1 MNRLNCRVVTDSPH
15 RMSNYIVYSDASAT
29 GCGAHLDINGEQ
41 VCNKQW
47 DLVERRQSST
57 WRELS
62 AILFALQFLF
72 TLTSRLLCKVV
83 F

>member
-1 MNRLNCRVVTDSPH
+1 MNGWELYGWELYGTPYN
-15 RMSNYIVYSDASAT
+15 
-29 GCGAHLDINGEQ
+29 GAHLDVNGEQ

-62 AILFALQFLF
+62 AIL
-72 TLTSRLLCKVV
+72 
-83 F
+83 